1 MLGLVNRSIEVF
13 LRTTYGEKVWKEI
26 AARADVDARGFNSLR
41 HYADETTTRL
51 LRCAATTLKK
61 TTLEILEDTGSWM
74 VRLEPIRR
82 LLRFSGGE
90 FAEFIDALEEL
101 PARARMALPD
111 LVFPPLTVT
120 QKEGGIYDVQGHG
133 WPFGLQWIV
142 AGVLRGM
149 ADDYGVLALI
159 EADADGIEIR
169 ILEEE
174 FALGRPFDLAPAPS
188 ESIAL

>member
-13 LRTTYGEKVWKEI
+13 LRTTYGEKVWHEI

-41 HYADETTTRL
+41 HYADQTTTRL
-51 LRCAATTLKK
+51 LRCAATTLQK

-90 FAEFIDALEEL
+90 FSEFIDALEEL
-101 PARARMALPD
+101 PARARMVLPD
-111 LVFPPLTVT
+111 LVFPSIAVSQMEERFYL
-120 QKEGGIYDVQGHG
+120 IHG
-133 WPFGLQWIV
+133 SDWQHGLQWII
-142 AGVLRGM
+142 AGALRGM

-159 EADADGIEIR
+159 EAGATGVEIR
-169 ILEEE
+169 ILEEA
-174 FALGRPFDLAPAPS
+174 FALGRPFELAPGLS
-188 ESIAL
+188 ESATI

>member
-120 QKEGGIYDVQGHG
+120 QKEGGFTMCKVMDGPSGCNGLSPASCGG
-133 WPFGLQWIV
+133 WRMITAFSP
-142 AGVLRGM
+142 
-149 ADDYGVLALI
+149 
-159 EADADGIEIR
+159 
-169 ILEEE
+169 
-174 FALGRPFDLAPAPS
+174 
-188 ESIAL
+188 